1 MWPPARIQYVQTT
14 EERVGGYV
22 SSIGSDRFGSWHGW
36 CGGVNDRLYR
46 CIIGARHVR

>member
-22 SSIGSDRFGSWHGW
+22 SSIGSDRFGSDRGMDD
-36 CGGVNDRLYR
+36 GVV
-46 CIIGARHVR
+46 A